1 MESLRGIRRRTMR
14 IVLSCKVVR
23 GVEEGGGGLLVCF
36 KASRGDL
43 AKSIEA
49 KNRRRTKRTC
59 TEEDYCVM
67 VLLEAYGCL

>member
-1 MESLRGIRRRTMR
+1 
-14 IVLSCKVVR
+14 
-23 GVEEGGGGLLVCF
+23 VEESGGGLLVCF